1 MTEPTATF
9 DTQLTRKPSSLS
21 WNYTIDVPIEI
32 AEQFIEKGNRR
43 VICTLNELPPYH
55 AALMPNGNGGFFIM
69 VNSDVRKQLK
79 LGKTVNVVELKVQLE
94 KDRSKYG
101 IHLPEEMEELLLVDE
116 EGSRFFHQL
125 TPGKQRSLLH
135 IIGKPKSSAIRL
147 KKAVVV
153 LDFLKLNNGQLDFKL
168 LNQAF
173 KESNQR

>member
-1 MTEPTATF
+1 MTDPIASF
-9 DTQLTRKPSSLS
+9 DTQLERKPSSLS
-21 WNYTIDVPIEI
+21 WNYTINVPLDI
-32 AEQFIEKGNRR
+32 AQQFIEKDDRR
-43 VICTLNELPPYH
+43 IICTLNDKHDFH

-69 VNSDVRKQLK
+69 INAEVRKKLK
-79 LGKTVNVVELKVQLE
+79 LGEEAVLQVQIK

-101 IHLPEEMEELLLVDE
+101 IHLPEEMEELLLIDE
-116 EGSRFFHQL
+116 EGSVFFHQL

-153 LDFLKLNNGQLDFKL
+153 LDFLKNNNGKLDFKL
-168 LNQAF
+168 LNIAF